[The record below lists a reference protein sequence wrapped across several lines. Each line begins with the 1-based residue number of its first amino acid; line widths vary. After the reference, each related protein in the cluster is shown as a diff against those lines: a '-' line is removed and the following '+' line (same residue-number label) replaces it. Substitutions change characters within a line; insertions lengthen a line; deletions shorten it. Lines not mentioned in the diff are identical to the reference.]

1 MGAVGYVL
9 STTAG
14 AVVAVPGTHCY
25 KLSSHT
31 SATYGSVY
39 VVSAYGSVYEVSAYG
54 STYGSVVAGAPGTH
68 YYKLSSQTSGTYG
81 SVYVVSTGT
90 TGSATAA
97 GLYYHVWFSS
107 SQTYSS
113 SHELVV
119 AGSV

>member
-39 VVSAYGSVYEVSAYG
+39 EVSAYG
-54 STYGSVVAGAPGTH
+54 STYGSVVTGVTGAPGTH